1 MLRSFHIENF
11 KSLTDFTMS
20 DMGQFVCLIG
30 MNGAGKT
37 AVLQAIDFLAHLVLG
52 TLDNW
57 LKERNWARSDLTSKL
72 RDTPVISFRLEFGDG
87 QRFAWEGSYNASS
100 GECVW
105 EQLGTLGADHPIFQL
120 KDETL
125 FLWRRDSKIPQVEL
139 RDFTLNSSILAV
151 FGPTLSE
158 HPAAHQILQFM
169 GKTKSLELLA
179 PSRMKLPSRVAKDVG
194 AGGETLT
201 GFLHDLTPAQ
211 KAAVDADIRRFYPQ
225 IARVETQANA
235 SGWAELSASERFG
248 NGSEASSTTLQ
259 TNAQH
264 LNDGLLRVLTVV
276 AQTKT
281 AYQFLLFDEID
292 NGINPEKVGQLVKY
306 LLDAKQQIVVTTHN
320 PLILNYLPDE
330 KAKESV
336 FFLYRNRYGAT
347 KATRFF
353 EIPEVAQKLEVL
365 GPGEAFL
372 DTSLE
377 ELVECIEKREV
388 AV

>member
-37 AVLQAIDFLAHLVLG
+37 TVLHALDFMAHLSLG
-52 TLDNW
+52 TVDIWLEKQNW
-57 LKERNWARSDLTSKL
+57 TRHDLISKL
-72 RDTPVISFRLEFGDG
+72 LNSPLIVFRLTFDFGRTVVWEGMYDVLVGRCVEEKIFAEGSDEWFVELSVDRVSFGVSTGVQHFNVANINFKDSVISLIRPAEN
-87 QRFAWEGSYNASS
+87 S
-100 GECVW
+100 
-105 EQLGTLGADHPIFQL
+105 
-120 KDETL
+120 
-125 FLWRRDSKIPQVEL
+125 DSPTAQIIP
-139 RDFTLNSSILAV
+139 
-151 FGPTLSE
+151 
-158 HPAAHQILQFM
+158 FM
-169 GKTKSLELLA
+169 GGIRSLDLLDPYRMRQKSWASKSLGQGGKNLTGYLHNLNEQQKQELLT
-179 PSRMKLPSRVAKDVG
+179 
-194 AGGETLT
+194 EI
-201 GFLHDLTPAQ
+201 Q
-211 KAAVDADIRRFYPQ
+211 RFYPQ
-225 IARVETQANA
+225 LSRLRTFADSAGLSQVYATENRLAQNSEMPAKI
-235 SGWAELSASERFG
+235 ELDA
-248 NGSEASSTTLQ
+248 T
-259 TNAQH
+259 H

-281 AYQFLLFDEID
+281 SHKFLLFDEIE
-292 NGINPEKVGQLVKY
+292 NGINPEKIGELVNY
-306 LLDAKQQIVVTTHN
+306 LLDAKQQIMVTTHN

-377 ELVECIEKREV
+377 ELVECIENREV
-388 AV
+388 AA